1 MIESHSKKKEVDPMF
16 TIDQY
21 QQSAAYLRSRLDGF
35 APELLLILGSG
46 LGGLAEQVERPLYI
60 PYGDVPYFKKSTA
73 MGHAGRF
80 VAGMLGGKR
89 ALLMQG
95 RLHVYEGHTME
106 EVAYPVRVAKL
117 LGIETL
123 VVTNAAGGVNLE
135 LKGGK
140 LMLIRDYIKFTLDN
154 PLMGPNLP
162 EFGPRFPDMTYVFD
176 RDLRETFKA
185 VAAAQGEAVAEGVY
199 FYMTGPQYETPAEI
213 RAIRALGGDAVGM
226 STVPEVIAANHCGM
240 KILGISLVTNMAAG
254 VLDQPLSG
262 QEVID
267 AANAASARFEKL
279 MIAFLEAL

>member
-1 MIESHSKKKEVDPMF
+1 MLTISQYNESADY
-16 TIDQY
+16 IR
-21 QQSAAYLRSRLDGF
+21 ARLQGF
-35 APELLLILGSG
+35 QPELLLVLGSG
-46 LGGLAEQVERPLYI
+46 LGGLGDRVEAPIYI
-60 PYGDVPYFKKSTA
+60 PYEDIPHFKKSTA

-80 VAGMLGGKR
+80 IAGILGGKR

-95 RLHVYEGHTME
+95 RLHVYEGYTME
-106 EVAYPVRVAKL
+106 EVAYPIRVAYL
-117 LGIETL
+117 LGVRTL
-123 VVTNAAGGVNLE
+123 IVTNAAGGVNLS
-135 LKGGK
+135 LAGGK

-162 EFGPRFPDMTYVFD
+162 EFGPRFPDMTYVFNK
-176 RDLRETFKA
+176 DLREKFKA
-185 VAAAQGEAVAEGVY
+185 VAASLGEAVAEGVY

-240 KILGISLVTNMAAG
+240 DILGVSLVTNMAAG

-267 AANAASARFEKL
+267 AANAAGARFQKL
-279 MIAFLEAL
+279 MLAFVEAL

>member
-1 MIESHSKKKEVDPMF
+1 MF

-21 QQSAAYLRSRLDGF
+21 QQSAEYLRSRLAGF

-46 LGGLAEQVERPLYI
+46 LGGLADQVEAPLYI

-117 LGIETL
+117 LGIDTL

-154 PLMGPNLP
+154 PLMWPNLP

-185 VAAAQGEAVAEGVY
+185 VAATQGEEVAEGVY

-240 KILGISLVTNMAAG
+240 KILGVSLVTNMAAG

>member
-21 QQSAAYLRSRLDGF
+21 QQSAEYLRSRLDGF

-185 VAAAQGEAVAEGVY
+185 VAAAQGESVAEGVY

-240 KILGISLVTNMAAG
+240 KILGVSLVTNMAAG

-262 QEVID
+262 QEVIE

>member
-1 MIESHSKKKEVDPMF
+1 MF

-21 QQSAAYLRSRLDGF
+21 QQSAEYLRSRLDGF

-176 RDLRETFKA
+176 RNLRETFKA
-185 VAAAQGEAVAEGVY
+185 VAAAQGESVAEGVY

-240 KILGISLVTNMAAG
+240 KILGVSLVTNMAAG

>member
-1 MIESHSKKKEVDPMF
+1 MF

-21 QQSAAYLRSRLDGF
+21 QQSAEYLRSRLDGF

-106 EVAYPVRVAKL
+106 EVAYPVRVVKL

-123 VVTNAAGGVNLE
+123 VVTNAAGGVNLA

-185 VAAAQGEAVAEGVY
+185 VAAAQGESVAEGVY

>member
-185 VAAAQGEAVAEGVY
+185 VAAAQGESVAEGVY

>member
-1 MIESHSKKKEVDPMF
+1 MF

-185 VAAAQGEAVAEGVY
+185 VAAAQGESVAEGVY

-226 STVPEVIAANHCGM
+226 STVPEVIVARHGGM
-240 KILGISLVTNMAAG
+240 KVLGISCITNMAAG
-254 VLDQPLSG
+254 ILDQPLNHE
-262 QEVID
+262 EVTQTANRVRHGFKNLLD
-267 AANAASARFEKL
+267 AVVER
-279 MIAFLEAL
+279 MAL